1 MTSEAITRGIRV
13 RVRPRYLP
21 DHSNPP
27 ERWIFTY
34 AVEIS
39 NVGEETVQ
47 LLSRHWVIT
56 DAHGHVEEVHGPG
69 VVGAKPLLAPGESFE
84 YTSFCPLPTAYGTM
98 HGSYQ
103 MITSDGET
111 FDAEV
116 AAFHMSTPYAV
127 N

>member
-1 MTSEAITRGIRV
+1 
-13 RVRPRYLP
+13 
-21 DHSNPP
+21 
-27 ERWIFTY
+27 
-34 AVEIS
+34 
-39 NVGEETVQ
+39 
-47 LLSRHWVIT
+47 
-56 DAHGHVEEVHGPG
+56 
-69 VVGAKPLLAPGESFE
+69 PLLAPGESFE

>member
-1 MTSEAITRGIRV
+1 MTSEAITRGVRV
-13 RVRPRYLP
+13 RVRPRYLA

-34 AVEIS
+34 AVEIT
-39 NVGEETVQ
+39 NVGKETVQ

-56 DAHGHVEEVHGPG
+56 DAHGHVEEVRGPG
-69 VVGAKPLLAPGESFE
+69 VVGAQPLLAPGESFE

-98 HGSYQ
+98 HGTYQ
-103 MITSDGET
+103 MITSEGET